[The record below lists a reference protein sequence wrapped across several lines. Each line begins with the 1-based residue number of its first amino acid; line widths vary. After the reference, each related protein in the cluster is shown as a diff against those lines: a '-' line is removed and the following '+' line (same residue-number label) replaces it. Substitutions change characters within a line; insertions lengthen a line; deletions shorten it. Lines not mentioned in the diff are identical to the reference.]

1 MAIEPVIASQSVAEH
16 LREAFRKRQSN
27 KTIDLEIPGYS
38 GGLFGTFRALDDY
51 AEVRDAI
58 QGPAKKMGISEA
70 DRDLEIAVNL
80 LLLASVSSYAI
91 VDGGQRVDIPHPLG
105 LGLYDYIFPA
115 EDEMEARPGSDSEAV
130 HMLFQNSM
138 ALMRTA
144 GLFDQWSRGEGAL
157 TDEELVQGN

>member
-27 KTIDLEIPGYS
+27 KTVDLEIPGY

-51 AEVRDAI
+51 AELREAI
-58 QGPAKKMGISEA
+58 QDVAKKRGISEA
-70 DRDLEIAVNL
+70 DREVEIAAST
-80 LLLASVSSYAI
+80 LLLASVSSYAL
-91 VDGGQRVDIPHPLG
+91 VDGQHVDIPHPLG

-130 HMLFQNSM
+130 HMLFDNSVS
-138 ALMRTA
+138 LVVTA
-144 GLFDQWSRGEGAL
+144 ARLERWFAGEGVA
-157 TDEELVQGN
+157 TDGELLEGN